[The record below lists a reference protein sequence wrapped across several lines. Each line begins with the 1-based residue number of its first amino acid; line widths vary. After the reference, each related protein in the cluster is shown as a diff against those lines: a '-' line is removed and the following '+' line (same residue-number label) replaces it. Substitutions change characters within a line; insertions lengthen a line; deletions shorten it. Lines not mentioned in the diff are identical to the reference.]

1 LNSNPKP
8 DQVAFK
14 GGPRKRQKDIY
25 IYVYIK
31 GGRGRE
37 REREIERVKAPSYF
51 KAKVQTKFLCIDM
64 SIASTL

>member
-25 IYVYIK
+25 ICIHK
-31 GGRGRE
+31 GRERE